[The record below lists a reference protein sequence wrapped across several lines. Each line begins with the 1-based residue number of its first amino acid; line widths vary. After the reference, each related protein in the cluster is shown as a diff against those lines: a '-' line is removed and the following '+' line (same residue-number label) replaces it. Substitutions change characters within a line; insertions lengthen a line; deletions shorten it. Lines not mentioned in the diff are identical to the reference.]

1 MARPAT
7 ESLEHLFKA
16 FPVLLGR
23 AATPAERDAFGRYAD
38 LLILWNRTHHL
49 TALKTRAEIGRGLFL
64 DSLLFRA
71 CLPRAPLRVL
81 DIGAGA
87 GIPGVPLRMVDPGLS
102 LTLIE
107 SKRKPVSFL
116 HALTRE
122 LGMSDIV
129 VRHGRAEDIV
139 VEVPELEGRFDFVLS
154 RAVGLGV
161 DLIETAMAYLRSGG
175 SLLASGPPVVGVAL
189 PKKLIWKGQA
199 EWKRVEFPKIGL
211 SRTFFMATKGD

>member
-7 ESLEHLFKA
+7 DSLEHLFKA
-16 FPVLLGR
+16 FPALLGR
-23 AATPAERDAFGRYAD
+23 AATPGERNAFGRYAD

-71 CLPRAPLRVL
+71 FLPQGPLRVL

-87 GIPGVPLRMVDPGLS
+87 GIPGVPLRIVEPGLS
-102 LTLIE
+102 LTLVE

-116 HALTRE
+116 NSLIRE
-122 LGMSDIV
+122 LGAGDIV

-139 VEVPELEGRFDFVLS
+139 KEVPELKGKFDFVLT

-161 DLIETAMAYLRSGG
+161 DLVDTAMAYLRPGG
-175 SLLASGPPVVGVAL
+175 CLLSSGPPVVGATL
-189 PKKLIWKGQA
+189 PKVMWKGQT
-199 EWKRVEFPKIGL
+199 EWKRAEFAKIGI
-211 SRTFFMATKGD
+211 SRTFFMAIKDD

>member
-7 ESLEHLFKA
+7 DPLEHLFKA
-16 FPVLLGR
+16 FPALLGR
-23 AATPAERDAFGRYAD
+23 AATAVERNAFGRYAD

-71 CLPRAPLRVL
+71 FLPQGPRRVL

-87 GIPGVPLRMVDPGLS
+87 GIPGVPLRMVEPGLS

-116 HALTRE
+116 NALTRE
-122 LGMSDIV
+122 LGMADIV
-129 VRHGRAEDIV
+129 VHHGRAEDIV
-139 VEVPELEGRFDFVLS
+139 VEVPEFEGIFDFVLTRS
-154 RAVGLGV
+154 VGLGV
-161 DLIETAMAYLRSGG
+161 DLIDTAMTYLRPGG
-175 SLLASGPPVVGVAL
+175 SFLASGPPVVGAAL
-189 PKKLIWKGQA
+189 PKVMWKGEA
-199 EWKRVEFPKIGL
+199 EWKRAEFPKIGM
-211 SRTFFMATKGD
+211 SRMFFMATKGD

>member
-1 MARPAT
+1 VARPAT
-7 ESLEHLFKA
+7 DSLEQLFKA
-16 FPVLLGR
+16 FPALLGR
-23 AATPAERDAFGRYAD
+23 AATPAERNAFGRYAD

-71 CLPRAPLRVL
+71 FLPQGPLRVL

-87 GIPGVPLRMVDPGLS
+87 GIPGVPLRIVEPGLW

-116 HALTRE
+116 NALIRE
-122 LGMSDIV
+122 LGMADIQ
-129 VRHGRAEDIV
+129 VRHGRAEDIAR
-139 VEVPELEGRFDFVLS
+139 EILELEGKFDFVLT

-161 DLIETAMAYLRSGG
+161 DMINTAMTYLRPGG
-175 SLLASGPPVVGVAL
+175 SLLASGPPVVGATPPKVA
-189 PKKLIWKGQA
+189 WKGQS
-199 EWKRVEFPKIGL
+199 EWRRAEFPKIGM
-211 SRTFFMATKGD
+211 SRMFFMATKGS

>member
-1 MARPAT
+1 VARPKT
-7 ESLEHLFKA
+7 DSLEQLFKA
-16 FPVLLGR
+16 FPALLGR
-23 AATPAERDAFGRYAD
+23 AATPVERNAFGRYAD

-49 TALKTRAEIGRGLFL
+49 TAFKTRSEIGRGLFL

-71 CLPRAPLRVL
+71 FLPQGPLRVL

-87 GIPGVPLRMVDPGLS
+87 GIPGVPLRMVEPGLS

-116 HALTRE
+116 NALTRE
-122 LGMSDIV
+122 LGMTDIV

-139 VEVPELEGRFDFVLS
+139 VEVPELEGIFDFVLI

-161 DLIETAMAYLRSGG
+161 DLIETAMTYLRPGG
-175 SLLASGPPVVGVAL
+175 SLLASGPPVLGAAL
-189 PKKLIWKGQA
+189 PKVMWRGQA
-199 EWKRVEFPKIGL
+199 EWKRAEFPRIGM
-211 SRTFFMATKGD
+211 SRTFFTATRGD

>member
-7 ESLEHLFKA
+7 DSLEHLFKA
-16 FPVLLGR
+16 FPALLGR
-23 AATPAERDAFGRYAD
+23 VVTPAERNAFGRYAD

-49 TALKTRAEIGRGLFL
+49 TALRTRAEIGRGLFL

-71 CLPRAPLRVL
+71 FLPQGPLRVL

-87 GIPGVPLRMVDPGLS
+87 GIPGVPLRIVEPGLS

-122 LGMSDIV
+122 LGMADIV

-139 VEVPELEGRFDFVLS
+139 VEVPELEGEFDFVLT
-154 RAVGLGV
+154 RAVGLGE
-161 DLIETAMAYLRSGG
+161 DIIDTAMTYLRPGG
-175 SLLASGPPVVGVAL
+175 SLLASGPPVVGATVS
-189 PKKLIWKGQA
+189 KVMWKGQA
-199 EWKRVEFPKIGL
+199 EWKRAEFPRIGM

>member
-1 MARPAT
+1 MARPAPD
-7 ESLEHLFKA
+7 SLEPLFKA
-16 FPVLLGR
+16 FPALLGR
-23 AATPAERDAFGRYAD
+23 AVPPVEPNAFVRYAD

-49 TALKTRAEIGRGLFL
+49 TALRTRAEIGRGLFL

-71 CLPRAPLRVL
+71 FLPQGPLRVL

-87 GIPGVPLRMVDPGLS
+87 GIPGVPLRLVEPGLS
-102 LTLIE
+102 ITLVE

-122 LGMSDIV
+122 LGMSDV
-129 VRHGRAEDIV
+129 VVCHGRAEDIV
-139 VEVPELEGRFDFVLS
+139 IEVPELEGKFDFVLT

-161 DLIETAMAYLRSGG
+161 DLIDTAMTYLRPGG
-175 SLLASGPPVVGVAL
+175 SLLASGPPVVGATVS
-189 PKKLIWKGQA
+189 KVMWKGQA
-199 EWKRVEFPKIGL
+199 EWKRAEFPKIGM